1 MVSASSTAEKQ
12 LDHRGGCPTT
22 DWRDAMTDPARYVHI
37 VDDLSELDALE
48 RGPVLVHSLEGFLDP
63 GNAAALATQHLLGQ
77 SPGRVVASFDI
88 DAFYDYR
95 ARRPPMTFSENR
107 YEAYETP
114 RLVVRLNHDTL
125 GTPYLLM
132 HGPEP
137 DTHWEAFALAV
148 RSVVER
154 LRVRLTVSLGAVPMA
169 VPHTR
174 PVMLTNHATVPS
186 LLIAENVWKGQ
197 IRVPASA
204 QSLLELRLGGWG
216 HPAMGFVAHIPHYV
230 AQFDYPAAAAKMLES
245 VEIVTGLQ
253 WELGDLEAAGEA
265 KLLEIASQ
273 IEDSDEVRDVVTG
286 LEQQYD
292 AFHRADGDD
301 AGALPLAEE
310 QNLPTGEELGA
321 ELERFLAGLD
331 RPTDPGE

>member
-1 MVSASSTAEKQ
+1 
-12 LDHRGGCPTT
+12 
-22 DWRDAMTDPARYVHI
+22 MTDPAKYVHI
-37 VDDLSELDALE
+37 VDDVPELDSLE
-48 RGPVLVHSLEGFLDP
+48 RGPVLVHSLEGFLDA
-63 GNAAALATQHLLGQ
+63 GNAAALATAHLLGQ
-77 SPGRVVASFDI
+77 SSGRVVASFDI

-107 YEAYETP
+107 YEGYETP
-114 RLVVRLNHDTL
+114 RLVVRLNHDSL

-137 DTHWEAFALAV
+137 DTHWETFAGAV
-148 RSVVER
+148 RTLVETFG
-154 LRVRLTVSLGAVPMA
+154 VRLTVALGAVPMA

-174 PVMLTNHATVPS
+174 PVMLTNHATVPD

-230 AQFDYPAAAAKMLES
+230 AQFDYPAAAATMLES
-245 VEIVTGLQ
+245 VEVVTGLQ
-253 WELGDLEAAGEA
+253 WELGDLEAAGQA
-265 KLLEIASQ
+265 KLAEIATQ
-273 IEDSDEVRDVVTG
+273 IEDSAEVRDVVAG

-292 AFHRADGDD
+292 AFHRTETDD
-301 AGALPLAEE
+301 AEALPLAEE
-310 QNLPTGEELGA
+310 KDLPSGEELGA